1 MMPDV
6 TGWSEEEFLDYEDA
20 LAAEE
25 SLSGPQQDAYLDAYR
40 VAAMRA
46 IDEGLGSQWLR
57 DEERWLRS
65 LDLEGLV
72 TYAAQEGASATDVV
86 SACQTNLAGRCSR

>member
-1 MMPDV
+1 MPDV
-6 TGWSEEEFLDYEDA
+6 TGWSEDEFLNYEDA

-25 SLSGPQQDAYLDAYR
+25 ALSAPGQDAYLDAYH
-40 VAAMRA
+40 VAVMRA

-57 DEERWLRS
+57 DEERRLRS

-72 TYAAQEGASATDVV
+72 TYAAQEGVSATDAV
-86 SACQTNLAGRCSR
+86 SPRQTKPAGRCSR